1 MSLLSVGLLFLL
13 ETYSTVDL
21 GSDFD
26 FQSHLVL
33 GKVEDHCVTA
43 FDMFSLISNLALS
56 ASIGPVPILGIR
68 SIPFLITGGFVM
80 T

>member
-1 MSLLSVGLLFLL
+1 MFLL

-33 GKVEDHCVTA
+33 GKFEDRYVTA

-56 ASIGPVPILGIR
+56 AGIGPVPILGII